1 MPNKLF
7 DTNLSK
13 IILLTDNNIYVS
25 YNSIKIEIHI
35 PNLFEILNDDRILL
49 LASGLNNDNQVWL
62 MNRLFRATNSYEYL
76 IGILKYS
83 KENYEDVFH
92 LCFPRLNFN
101 NNTLSCDG
109 EIIPEEIM
117 IKAID
122 VLLIGM
128 DYKNFND
135 FYNEGDEDEMV
146 SSFYK
151 RKKELDDKIHKIKK
165 DKEKN
170 VDLDKRLVI
179 IQYCFPNLS
188 IEKLL
193 TMNLF
198 SITYYFIISQK
209 ILLQKVQDIAMGN
222 GLNKNYKTL
231 LEEV

>member
-25 YNSIKIEIHI
+25 YNGIKIEIHI
-35 PNLFEILNDDRILL
+35 PNLFEILNDNRILL

-92 LCFPRLNFN
+92 LCFPGLNFN
-101 NNTLSCDG
+101 NNTLSCDS

-135 FYNEGDEDEMV
+135 FYNSEDEDEMV

>member
-25 YNSIKIEIHI
+25 YNGIKIEIHI
-35 PNLFEILNDDRILL
+35 PNLFEILNDNRILL

-92 LCFPRLNFN
+92 LCFPGLNFN

-135 FYNEGDEDEMV
+135 FYNSEDEDEMV

>member
-25 YNSIKIEIHI
+25 YNGIKIEIHI
-35 PNLFEILNDDRILL
+35 PNLFEILNNDRILL

-135 FYNEGDEDEMV
+135 FYNSEDEDEMV

>member
-1 MPNKLF
+1 MLNKLF

-13 IILLTDNNIYVS
+13 ILLLTNNNIYVS
-25 YNSIKIEIHI
+25 YNNIKIEIHI
-35 PNLFEILNDDRILL
+35 PSLFEILNDNRILSL
-49 LASGLNNDNQVWL
+49 VSGLNNDNQIWL
-62 MNRLFRATNSYEYL
+62 MNRFFRATNSYEYL

-83 KENYEDVFH
+83 QENYEDILH
-92 LCFPRLNFN
+92 LCFPELIFN
-101 NNTLSCDG
+101 NNNFICNG
-109 EIIPEEIM
+109 EVIPEAIM

-122 VLLIGM
+122 ILLIGM

-135 FYNEGDEDEMV
+135 FYNNEDEDEMI

-170 VDLDKRLVI
+170 IDLDKRLVI

-188 IEKLL
+188 IEKLI

-198 SITYYFIISQK
+198 SITYYFIMSQK
-209 ILLQKVQDIAMGN
+209 ILIQKVQDIAMGN